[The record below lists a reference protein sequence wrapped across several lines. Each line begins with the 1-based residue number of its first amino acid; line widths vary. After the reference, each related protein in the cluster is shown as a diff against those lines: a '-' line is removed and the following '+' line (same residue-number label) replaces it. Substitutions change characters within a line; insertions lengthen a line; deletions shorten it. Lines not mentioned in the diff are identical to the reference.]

1 MSVDRV
7 EGIAG
12 ASNSTKEHADLLAN
26 SWWTAK
32 EFKEHGVACRDGPFT
47 ESEAQQVREALDH
60 YRKVHELSPDDVEDL
75 IYGVATRDGFWEH
88 IARAVP
94 QRRVRSVYDHV
105 RRANHTS
112 KKRGKWQELQDVRL
126 KDKAK
131 VGRKLATHWT
141 VLPKTVA
148 IDSKC
153 IYMERIHDAKA
164 CLNVYTNP
172 LKTDRSAGAWMTDE
186 AARLNHI
193 MQELC
198 EHGKTPEKS
207 DRYWVEVSE
216 RMDNTHTAKQ
226 CCNKWNS
233 SNTRWRT
240 TDTKILVH
248 KVAQLD
254 LDKEDDIRWDELID
268 ARWNRWTGTKLQQ
281 KWIVLRKTVNSPG
294 ATHRGIVQQLTSHY
308 STLRASKSS

>member
-88 IARAVP
+88 IG
-94 QRRVRSVYDHV
+94 S
-105 RRANHTS
+105 S
-112 KKRGKWQELQDVRL
+112 S
-126 KDKAK
+126 KAK

-141 VLPKTVA
+141 VLLKTVA

-172 LKTDRSAGAWMTDE
+172 LKTDRSAGAWTTDE

-216 RMDNTHTAKQ
+216 RMDNTRTAKQ

-233 SNTRWRT
+233 SNTRWCT

-268 ARWNRWTGTKLQQ
+268 ARWNRWTGTELQQ

-294 ATHRGIVQQLTSHY
+294 ATHRGIVQELTSHY
-308 STLRASKSS
+308 STPRASKSS